1 MKRQKMR
8 KEKKIGLVLGA
19 GAAKGWA
26 HIGVI
31 RELVRLGFEPDIICG
46 TSMGALVGASYA
58 TGHLESLENIANS
71 LTRTRVLRY
80 FDISF
85 LGGGLIEGRWISDFF
100 RRNLEDT
107 AIERVT
113 PKFGAVATELHSGRE
128 TWLTSGSIIDAV
140 RASIAIPGLV
150 IPVKFNGQWLTD
162 GALVNPLPVSLCR
175 ALGADVIIGVSLSGD
190 FISRPN
196 RIAKS
201 ELTEMDQKTAQSN
214 WLKWLSHGLP
224 FGLASDVT
232 PVPELDSNSDRGRPS
247 YLDVLSEVFFIVTN
261 FVARVRLAA
270 DPVDLLIA
278 AKVEDIGLM
287 DFHRARETIDAGH
300 QSVIA
305 EQDKIEKICDWISND

>member
-1 MKRQKMR
+1 MR
-8 KEKKIGLVLGA
+8 KQKKIGLVLGA

-26 HIGVI
+26 HIGVL
-31 RELVRLGFEPDIICG
+31 RELERLGLKPDIICG
-46 TSMGALVGASYA
+46 TSMGALIGASYA

-85 LGGGLIEGRWISDFF
+85 LGGGLIEGRWIADFF

-107 AIERVT
+107 AIETVV

-150 IPVKFNGQWLTD
+150 TPVKFKGQWLID

-175 ALGADVIIGVSLSGD
+175 ALGADIIIGVSLSGD

-201 ELTEMDQKTAQSN
+201 ELTEMDQNTAQSK
-214 WLKWLSHGLP
+214 WLKWLSNGLP
-224 FGLASDVT
+224 FGLSNNVT
-232 PVPELDSNSDRGRPS
+232 PDPEVVGNGDRDRPS
-247 YLDVLSEVFFIVTN
+247 YLDVLSEVFFITTN

-270 DPVDLLIA
+270 DPLDLLIVP
-278 AKVEDIGLM
+278 KVEDIGLM
-287 DFHRARETIDAGH
+287 DFHRAKKTIDAGH

-305 EQDKIEKICDWISND
+305 QQDKIQKISDSISNV